1 MELFDLFD
9 KDRKP
14 TGEIMERGTPVP
26 KDRYRQVVHIVI
38 FNKNGKMLIQQR
50 QSFKKLWPSKWDIT
64 VGGSVISG
72 EKSYQ
77 GAERELFEEI
87 GVKVD
92 FSNIRPVF
100 TANFDGGF
108 DDFYIINLDLDI
120 NDLTLQE
127 EEVQDAK
134 WASYEDVKNLI
145 KNDMFITYHNGVID
159 LLFSL
164 QNKHYGFIND

>member
-14 TGEIMERGTPVP
+14 TGEIMQRGTSVP

-38 FNKNGKMLIQQR
+38 FNNVGEMLIQQR
-50 QSFKKLWPSKWDIT
+50 QSFKKLWPSRWDIT
-64 VGGSVISG
+64 TGGSVISG
-72 EKSYQ
+72 ETSNQ

-92 FSNIRPVF
+92 FSSIRPVF
-100 TANFDGGF
+100 TANFEGGF
-108 DDFYIINLDLDI
+108 DDFYILNMDLDV
-120 NDLTLQE
+120 DKLSLQE

-134 WASYEDVKNLI
+134 WASYEEI
-145 KNDMFITYHNGVID
+145 KKLMDNDEFISYHNGVIE

-164 QNKHYGFIND
+164 KNKHYGFIND